1 MYFYLNHE
9 KQNINN
15 AEFIITT
22 VLYFNQKTHKYYIL
36 EAYDIYKENLIDYL
50 QSLMCF
56 DEITENVSYKVKS
69 SGKIGI
75 SINCL

>member
-1 MYFYLNHE
+1 MYFYLNHV
-9 KQNINN
+9 KQHINN
-15 AEFIITT
+15 AEFIKTT
-22 VLYFNQKTHKYYIL
+22 VLYFNQKKNKYYIL
-36 EAYDIYKENLIDYL
+36 DAYDIYNENLLDYL

-56 DEITENVSYKVKS
+56 DEISENVSYKVKS